1 MNDIYRSITK
11 NISAREEKLFHF
23 HFYLFIYF
31 SFFKIWLPI
40 FIKFYSLSVS

>member
-11 NISAREEKLFHF
+11 NISAREEKLFPLN
-23 HFYLFIYF
+23 FYFFYFLFSKF
-31 SFFKIWLPI
+31 AGLPI